1 MLTSFRCELV
11 AELGE
16 GAANDAL
23 QERGW
28 VGPGFEEWK
37 QGLPKMLAAVS
48 DNDLYPTL
56 SPHLPREN
64 GDSAMGI
71 GPGSVSSVLPPN
83 KYPL

>member
-56 SPHLPREN
+56 SPHHPRDY
-64 GDSAMGI
+64 GDPAILAPGI
-71 GPGSVSSVLPPN
+71 L
-83 KYPL
+83 LTTR